1 MTTMVG
7 MSKAQRTYVPA
18 AGRDLFLPLY
28 DLIAKLFG
36 ADGARQIL
44 FDLAPLLPGDRV
56 LDIVCLISAAELAP
70 SPRC

>member
-1 MTTMVG
+1 
-7 MSKAQRTYVPA
+7 
-18 AGRDLFLPLY
+18 LFLPLY

-36 ADGARQIL
+36 ADGARQTL